1 MIQMRG
7 TDVKYIPALLVMSL
21 LLTACIGSG
30 GGGSADGVP
39 IMLERNTEF
48 DGESLRFFVT
58 LDDETET
65 SVNTTDNVIQTA
77 PGVTPVPG
85 HQAQAWTFLKI
96 TDDATSVAHA
106 LVSWDPDDPSDYLMA
121 GWWAEFPDQKPPLS
135 LRGAERYAIID
146 GPALDHGVAPQLPVD
161 GTATYAGPAG
171 GLYAYEAGSDWG
183 ENEGEFVI
191 EEYQGTV
198 TLSVDFE
205 DGTLKGCIGCVGD
218 LVTQRAHFGVF
229 LGQDVSDVQ
238 GIAKDYELHLA
249 TAIIR
254 EDGKFDRD
262 RVTLKHPERNVTLAE
277 GYWGGSLSSRQD
289 TDGNPRLVAGFNNV
303 YFEESDGSAGSLA
316 GSFVGVSE
324 TFRNNGVSRF
334 PPSSDK

>member
-1 MIQMRG
+1 M
-7 TDVKYIPALLVMSL
+7 KYIPVLLVMSL
-21 LLTACIGSG
+21 LLTACMGSG
-30 GGGSADGVP
+30 AGGSADGVP
-39 IMLERNTEF
+39 ITLERNTEF

-58 LDDETET
+58 LDDGTEA
-65 SVNTTDNVIQTA
+65 SVNTTDDVIGVQ
-77 PGVTPVPG
+77 PGMTPVPG
-85 HQAQAWTFLKI
+85 HQARAWTFLKI
-96 TDDATSVAHA
+96 TDDATSVAYS
-106 LVSWDPDDPSDYLMA
+106 LVSWDPDDPADYLVA

-135 LRGAERYAIID
+135 LRGSERYAIID

-161 GTATYAGPAG
+161 GTADYAGPAG

-191 EEYQGTV
+191 EEYQGTI
-198 TLSVDFE
+198 TLTADFQ

-254 EDGKFDRD
+254 EDGTFDRD

-277 GYWGGSLSSRQD
+277 GYWGGTLSRRQD
-289 TDGNPRLVAGFNNV
+289 TDGNPRLVGGFNSV
-303 YFEESDGSAGSLA
+303 YFEESDGSAGSLS

-324 TFRNNGVSRF
+324 TFRNNGVSRL
-334 PPSSDK
+334 PPSDDK

>member
-1 MIQMRG
+1 M
-7 TDVKYIPALLVMSL
+7 KYIPVLLVMSL
-21 LLTACIGSG
+21 LLTACMGSG
-30 GGGSADGVP
+30 GSGSADGVP

-58 LDDETET
+58 LPDGNVA

-77 PGVTPVPG
+77 PGATPIPG

-106 LVSWDPDDPSDYLMA
+106 LVSWDPDDPADYLMA

-135 LRGAERYAIID
+135 FRGSERYAIID

-183 ENEGEFVI
+183 ENEGEFVL
-191 EEYQGTV
+191 EEYQGTI
-198 TLSVDFE
+198 TLTADFQ

-229 LGQDVSDVQ
+229 LGQEVSDAQ
-238 GIAKDYELHLA
+238 GVAKDYELHLA

-254 EDGKFDRD
+254 EDGMFDRD
-262 RVTLKHPERNVTLAE
+262 RVTFKHPDRNVTLSE

-289 TDGNPRLVAGFNNV
+289 TDGNPRLVAGFSNV
-303 YFEESDGSAGSLA
+303 DFEESDGGAGVLTGA
-316 GSFVGVSE
+316 FVGVSE
-324 TFRNNGVSRF
+324 TFRDNGVSRF

>member
-1 MIQMRG
+1 MNQMRG
-7 TDVKYIPALLVMSL
+7 TDVKYIPVLLVMSL
-21 LLTACIGSG
+21 LLTACMGSG
-30 GGGSADGVP
+30 GSGPPAEER
-39 IMLERNTEF
+39 IQLERNTEF

-58 LDDETET
+58 LPDGNVA
-65 SVNTTDNVIQTA
+65 SVNTTDDVIGVQ
-77 PGVTPVPG
+77 PGMTPVPG

-106 LVSWDPDDPSDYLMA
+106 LVSWDPDDPADYLMA

-135 LRGAERYAIID
+135 LREAEQFAIID
-146 GPALDHGVAPQLPVD
+146 GPALDHGVASQLPLD

-183 ENEGEFVI
+183 ENEGEFVL
-191 EEYQGTV
+191 EEYQGTI
-198 TLSVDFE
+198 TLTADFQ

-229 LGQDVSDVQ
+229 LGQEVSDVQ

-254 EDGKFDRD
+254 EDGMFDRD
-262 RVTLKHPERNVTLAE
+262 RVTLKHPERTVTLSE
-277 GYWGGSLSSRQD
+277 GYWGGSFSSRQD
-289 TDGNPRLVAGFNNV
+289 TDGNPRLVAGFSNV
-303 YFEESDGSAGSLA
+303 YFEESDGSAGVLT

-324 TFRNNGVSRF
+324 TFRDNGVSRF
-334 PPSSDK
+334 PPSDDK